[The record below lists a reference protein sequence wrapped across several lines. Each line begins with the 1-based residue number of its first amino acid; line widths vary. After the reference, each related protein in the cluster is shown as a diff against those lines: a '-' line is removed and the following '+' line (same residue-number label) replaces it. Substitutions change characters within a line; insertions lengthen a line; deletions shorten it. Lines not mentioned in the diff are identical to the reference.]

1 MFCASL
7 TLSGVVNRG
16 MNGMA
21 MEIDDKMVHLARNA
35 MLVAGMEMGKE
46 GDHWPV
52 IKANIHTLM
61 RDYENLKIELAV
73 QEQLKE
79 HVGKIIGEYEK
90 FLLTCDDA
98 TRQKVEPHVRKMRD
112 VHDAMFAP
120 TAQNAVPS
128 TEEDD
133 GDGYQPWK
141 SSAAII
147 KSLMEE
153 KDGQ

>member
-1 MFCASL
+1 
-7 TLSGVVNRG
+7 
-16 MNGMA
+16 

-52 IKANIHTLM
+52 IKANIHALM
-61 RDYENLKIELAV
+61 HDYENLKIELAV

-79 HVGKIIGEYEK
+79 HVGKIISEYEN
-90 FLLTCDDA
+90 FLKTCDEA

-120 TAQNAVPS
+120 TAQNA
-128 TEEDD
+128 EQGLDDDED
-133 GDGYQPWK
+133 GGYQPWK

-147 KSLMEE
+147 KGLMEE